1 MLSRSLFPPLLFD
14 ECGGAAENSLL
25 FAPVPPNEYKY
36 EWLSGYEW
44 LSAWSLFFCP
54 SAFVNLRSYSV
65 TLPLSPIPVPFHF
78 PSYHRTRSLFSPL
91 LFDECGGAGENSL
104 LFAAKSFGS
113 TIGARSSLRTVP
125 DPSPIIWEAFG
136 QITPANC
143 IGYMHH
149 AGYI

>member
-36 EWLSGYEW
+36 EWLSATRDPRGRSCLFSGAYHG
-44 LSAWSLFFCP
+44 AWSLFLCP

-78 PSYHRTRSLFSPL
+78 PSYHRTRSLFPPL
-91 LFDECGGAGENSL
+91 LFDECGGAAENSL
-104 LFAAKSFGS
+104 LFCYCS
-113 TIGARSSLRTVP
+113 I
-125 DPSPIIWEAFG
+125 
-136 QITPANC
+136 
-143 IGYMHH
+143 
-149 AGYI
+149 